1 MSNILLGLG
10 QLASPA
16 VFLALF
22 FGVVLGLVVGALP
35 GLNDSITIAVLIPV
49 TFGMDPAIAL
59 AMLVGVYV
67 SSACGGSIPAVLLE
81 IPGTASAVVTAY
93 DGYPL
98 RKKGHGLKALS
109 VCMTSSTFGGI
120 FSSICLIFFAPVL
133 ATFALKFG
141 PPEYFALCFL
151 GIATVVGMAG
161 KDCWKHFL
169 SLSFGLWLS
178 CMGISGATG
187 MSRFTFGTMSL
198 ADGLPLVPRMI
209 GLFGILSVMKL
220 MEKTGKYGIEAEIRS
235 SAVKSVEKVKAACN
249 VKRAEKDKVS
259 GVVKTAEDDKV
270 AFLKLPMIKR
280 LLPSWLRGASIGSVL
295 GCMPGAGMTM
305 AIFTAY
311 DLEKKC
317 HPELEF
323 GTGVYEGVAAP
334 EAANNGVVSS
344 SMIPLLS
351 LGIPGNST
359 SALFIGALT
368 IHGLVAGP
376 SLFTKQPEMAYL
388 IIVAFLVGNLM
399 MLPLALGFCKYFAAM
414 VLKLDARI
422 LSSIIIGLCVT
433 GAFAYK
439 NNPFHIFVAIA
450 FGVIGYLFMKFDVPT
465 APFILAS
472 ILGTMMENNYLS
484 SLVYTGSVG
493 IFFTR
498 PISLVLMAA
507 SILFV
512 LWPWIGPAVAR
523 LKSRSGN

>member
-49 TFGMDPAIAL
+49 TFGMDPKIAL

-93 DGYPL
+93 DGFPL
-98 RKKGHGLKALS
+98 RQKGHGLKALS

-169 SLSFGLWLS
+169 SLAFGLWLS

-220 MEKTGKYGIEAEIRS
+220 MEKTGRYGAESRKT
-235 SAVKSVEKVKAACN
+235 VNVE
-249 VKRAEKDKVS
+249 
-259 GVVKTAEDDKV
+259 TAEDDKV

-334 EAANNGVVSS
+334 ESANNGVVSS

-439 NNPFHIFVAIA
+439 NNPFHIYVAVA

-484 SLVYTGSVG
+484 SLVYTGSAG

-512 LWPWIGPAVAR
+512 LWPWISPLIR
-523 LKSRSGN
+523 KLKSHSGS